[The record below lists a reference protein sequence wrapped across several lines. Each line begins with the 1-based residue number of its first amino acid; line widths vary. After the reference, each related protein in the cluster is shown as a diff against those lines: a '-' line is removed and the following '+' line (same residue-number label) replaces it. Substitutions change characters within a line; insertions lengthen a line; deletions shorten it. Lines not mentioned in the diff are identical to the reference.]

1 MHVIVRAL
9 LLGLALGTAAKKNK
23 DKKKNDTRVEK
34 HPTEG
39 VVVELH
45 GQPNSGTTWLE
56 VITDDIVTAGGGQ
69 SKKPSRRAE
78 YGDELIGPIGKHG
91 LPGREGAAHEVH
103 GDIQSS
109 YEGFLK
115 RCVDDGIKIWSEA
128 CVPPAYLGPLPDN
141 TRYVLILR
149 DPRAVVVSWAHW
161 SGKGLENGNVTES
174 YFTET
179 VPQCAAL
186 VSLRYYWHDE
196 LLRRTHPSLILFYE
210 DLVANPVDE
219 YYRLASFLDVNL
231 EPDVM
236 FGVVD
241 QTSAASMRKDE
252 EHHKLPGPN
261 GKLPGPNGKKDH
273 RKVRSATPD
282 AFREEVSARAL
293 ADATAAM
300 APLLHPALRM
310 KWLYNDLD
318 VKFLGL
324 KEHQRR
330 H

>member
-1 MHVIVRAL
+1 MHVIVRVL
-9 LLGLALGTAAKKNK
+9 LLALALGTAAKGNK
-23 DKKKNDTRVEK
+23 DN
-34 HPTEG
+34 PG
-39 VVVELH
+39 GYVVELH
-45 GQPNSGTTWLE
+45 GQPKSGTTWLE
-56 VITDDIVTAGGGQ
+56 VITDDIVTAGGGKIN
-69 SKKPSRRAE
+69 SSRRAD
-78 YGDELIGPIGKHG
+78 YGDELIGPIGKHSM
-91 LPGREGAAHEVH
+91 PGAKGVAKEVH
-103 GDIQSS
+103 VDIKSS
-109 YEGFLK
+109 YEAFLK
-115 RCVDDGIKIWSEA
+115 HCVKHGIKIWSEA
-128 CVPPAYLGPLPDN
+128 CVLPEYLGPLPDN

-149 DPRAVVVSWAHW
+149 DPRAVVVSWAHYKN
-161 SGKGLENGNVTES
+161 KGLVKGNVTES
-174 YFTET
+174 YVTKT
-179 VPQCAAL
+179 VPQCAAI

-252 EHHKLPGPN
+252 KHNLLPGPN
-261 GKLPGPNGKKDH
+261 RANSD
-273 RKVRSATPD
+273 RAKVRSATPD
-282 AFREEVSARAL
+282 AFREELSARAW
-293 ADATAAM
+293 ANVTAAM

-324 KEHQRR
+324 KEHRRR

>member
-1 MHVIVRAL
+1 M
-9 LLGLALGTAAKKNK
+9 
-23 DKKKNDTRVEK
+23 
-34 HPTEG
+34 
-39 VVVELH
+39 
-45 GQPNSGTTWLE
+45 
-56 VITDDIVTAGGGQ
+56 
-69 SKKPSRRAE
+69 
-78 YGDELIGPIGKHG
+78 IGPIGKHSM
-91 LPGREGAAHEVH
+91 PGAKGVAKEVH
-103 GDIQSS
+103 VDIKSS
-109 YEGFLK
+109 YEAFLK
-115 RCVDDGIKIWSEA
+115 HCVKHGIKIWSEA
-128 CVPPAYLGPLPDN
+128 CVLPEYLGPLPNN

-149 DPRAVVVSWAHW
+149 DPRAVVVSWAHH
-161 SGKGLENGNVTES
+161 SGKGLVKGKASED
-174 YFTET
+174 YFSKT
-179 VPQCAAL
+179 VPQCAA
-186 VSLRYYWHDE
+186 VTSVRYYWHDE

-252 EHHKLPGPN
+252 KHNLLPGPN
-261 GKLPGPNGKKDH
+261 RASSDKA
-273 RKVRSATPD
+273 KVRSATPD
-282 AFREEVSARAL
+282 AFREEISARAL
-293 ADATAAM
+293 ANATAAM

-324 KEHQRR
+324 KEHRRR

>member
-9 LLGLALGTAAKKNK
+9 VLGLALGTAAKKK
-23 DKKKNDTRVEK
+23 KAAKKKNDTRVENQ
-34 HPTEG
+34 TEA

-45 GQPNSGTTWLE
+45 GQPKSGTTWLE
-56 VITDDIVTAGGGQ
+56 VITDDIVTAGGG
-69 SKKPSRRAE
+69 KITSRRAY
-78 YGDELIGPIGKHG
+78 YGDEWIGPKNKHA
-91 LPGREGAAHEVH
+91 LPGAKGAAEEVH
-103 GDIQSS
+103 VDIESS
-109 YEGFLK
+109 YKAFLK

-128 CVPPAYLGPLPDN
+128 CVPPATYLGPLPDN

-149 DPRAVVVSWAHW
+149 DPRAVVVSWAHY
-161 SGKGLENGNVTES
+161 SGKGLTKGNASEDYVTK
-174 YFTET
+174 T
-179 VPQCAAL
+179 VPQCAAV

-252 EHHKLPGPN
+252 EHHLLPGPN
-261 GKLPGPNGKKDH
+261 RPTSDKA
-273 RKVRSATPD
+273 KVRSATPD
-282 AFREEVSARAL
+282 AFREELSARAW

>member
-1 MHVIVRAL
+1 M
-9 LLGLALGTAAKKNK
+9 
-23 DKKKNDTRVEK
+23 
-34 HPTEG
+34 
-39 VVVELH
+39 
-45 GQPNSGTTWLE
+45 
-56 VITDDIVTAGGGQ
+56 
-69 SKKPSRRAE
+69 
-78 YGDELIGPIGKHG
+78 IGPIAKHS
-91 LPGREGAAHEVH
+91 LPGHEGVAMAVH
-103 GDIQSS
+103 VDIKSS
-109 YEGFLK
+109 YEAFLK
-115 RCVDDGIKIWSEA
+115 HCVKHGIKIWSEA
-128 CVPPAYLGPLPDN
+128 CVLPEYLGPLPDN

-149 DPRAVVVSWAHW
+149 DPRAVVVSWVHY
-161 SGKGLENGNVTES
+161 SGKGLVKGKASEDYVTK
-174 YFTET
+174 T
-179 VPQCAAL
+179 VPQLAA
-186 VSLRYYWHDE
+186 VTSVRYYWHDE

-252 EHHKLPGPN
+252 EHHLLPGPN
-261 GKLPGPNGKKDH
+261 RASSDKA
-273 RKVRSATPD
+273 KVRSATPD
-282 AFREEVSARAL
+282 AFREEVSARAW

-324 KEHQRR
+324 KEHRRR

>member
-1 MHVIVRAL
+1 M
-9 LLGLALGTAAKKNK
+9 
-23 DKKKNDTRVEK
+23 
-34 HPTEG
+34 
-39 VVVELH
+39 
-45 GQPNSGTTWLE
+45 
-56 VITDDIVTAGGGQ
+56 
-69 SKKPSRRAE
+69 
-78 YGDELIGPIGKHG
+78 IGPFGKHH
-91 LPGREGAAHEVH
+91 LPGAKGVAMEVLV
-103 GDIQSS
+103 DIKSS
-109 YEGFLK
+109 YEAFLK
-115 RCVDDGIKIWSEA
+115 HCVKHGIKIWSEA
-128 CVPPAYLGPLPDN
+128 CVLPEYLGPLPDN

-149 DPRAVVVSWAHW
+149 DPRAVVVSWAHYAR
-161 SGKGLENGNVTES
+161 KGLTSKGNASEDYVTK
-174 YFTET
+174 T
-179 VPQCAAL
+179 VPQCAA
-186 VSLRYYWHDE
+186 VTSVRYYWHDE

-252 EHHKLPGPN
+252 KHHLLPGPN
-261 GKLPGPNGKKDH
+261 RASSYKA
-273 RKVRSATPD
+273 KVRSATPD
-282 AFREEVSARAL
+282 AFREEVSARAW

-324 KEHQRR
+324 KEHRRR